1 MKKIVLLLFGVFAS
15 VTLHA
20 QSLNLLN
27 SLSGMSPGGIDKL
40 TEKQIGQI
48 ATEMENNKLSVDQM
62 ETQAQQYGLS
72 KQSAA
77 RLKRR
82 LVRYS
87 SLQAEKKAKQNA
99 ERDLEG
105 YLGEDEEQEIREP
118 VEEEIYILDKRTG
131 KMVKKLQIFGLSTF
145 RDANLTFEP
154 NLRIA
159 TPEDYVLGP
168 DDELLI
174 DIYGTSEAS
183 YDLFVSPD
191 GKINI
196 PYVGVLTVGGLT
208 INDARGMIKKR
219 LASVYQG
226 ISSGTVDVSIAL
238 GDIRSITV
246 SVIGEVASPGSYT
259 IPSLSS
265 VYNVLYLCGGP
276 TENASFRKVQISR
289 GNRIIQVV
297 DLYDFL
303 VYGKSSTVR
312 LQDQD
317 VIKVLP
323 YKNRV
328 SISGEVKTPA
338 IYEMNEFETVGDLI
352 EFAGGFSQH
361 AYRDRVTAYRNT
373 PKERSVIDVAQADY
387 DSFYTEVGDEYFVG
401 KLIDRFA
408 NRVQIQGSVYRP
420 GEYSLDAG
428 MHVSDL
434 LGKADGLLDDAF
446 SSRAIIFRKNILNR
460 PEMLSF
466 SPEDVLMGKNDVLLQ
481 REDSVQIYSV
491 KDMMEE
497 QTIYVS
503 GAVVAGGTFDFAE
516 GMTLKDA
523 ILLANGFTSK
533 ADLNEILLFRQNVDL
548 DDIGSDKQK
557 AMSFRFSVDSKLGFS
572 DSVASFRLQKND
584 RITVRSLYGLE
595 DLRRVSIVGEVKF
608 PGDYVILNKSQRISD
623 LIEMAGGLTEYAY
636 PEGAFLIRKRNLSDA
651 ERRMMEEVAEQLE
664 GKVGE
669 TDDRTNTDS
678 LKQQRALIR
687 EWDLVGLDLKK
698 ILSEPGSK
706 YDILLSE
713 GDSIS
718 IPQQLETVFVEGE
731 VLQPNAIRYE
741 KGKSFSDYV
750 QEAGGCSSKAWKK
763 GMYVVHANGAVKG
776 TRSFLGIRRYP
787 KVLPG
792 SRIVVPEKEETSRM
806 STGELVTLSS
816 SIVSMAAIII
826 SVFK

>member
-15 VTLHA
+15 VMLHA

-118 VEEEIYILDKRTG
+118 VEEEIYVLDKRTG

-226 ISSGTVDVSIAL
+226 LSSGTVDVSIAL

-548 DDIGSDKQK
+548 DDLGSDKQK

-572 DSVASFRLQKND
+572 DSVSSFRLQKND